1 MLLGQGV
8 NFACDYWALGVLLFE
23 FLVGVAPFTDPD
35 GDDMQDV
42 PTRSLA
48 RARTLTL
55 NPTTR
60 NANQATT

>member
-48 RARTLTL
+48 RALTL
-55 NPTTR
+55 P
-60 NANQATT
+60 